1 MTCKVLGDVPVYQ
14 KVMDRGLHLQI
25 KAEEGSNMS
34 GFCFGHVFSVLVS
47 IGIDCAD
54 SPCAW
59 FLVVFFYDMLFICL
73 FDNKNSISQYI
84 NTVFS
89 VNILEAV

>member
-34 GFCFGHVFSVLVS
+34 GFCFGHIFCVLVS

-54 SPCAW
+54 SPCAC
-59 FLVVFFYDMLFICL
+59 FLVFGVFLFITCFL
-73 FDNKNSISQYI
+73 SAYLITQI
-84 NTVFS
+84 VFH
-89 VNILEAV
+89 NI

>member
-34 GFCFGHVFSVLVS
+34 GFCFGHIFCVLVS

-54 SPCAW
+54 SPCAC
-59 FLVVFFYDMLFICL
+59 FLVWFFFFLLLLLHAFYLLI
-73 FDNKNSISQYI
+73 
-84 NTVFS
+84 
-89 VNILEAV
+89 

>member
-34 GFCFGHVFSVLVS
+34 GFCFGHIFCVLVS

-54 SPCAW
+54 SPCAC
-59 FLVVFFYDMLFICL
+59 FLVCFFFIIIIIRCFLSAYLITQIVFH
-73 FDNKNSISQYI
+73 
-84 NTVFS
+84 
-89 VNILEAV
+89 NI

>member
-34 GFCFGHVFSVLVS
+34 GFCFGHIFCVLVS

-54 SPCAW
+54 SPCAC
-59 FLVVFFYDMLFICL
+59 FLVFGFFYLLHAFYLLI
-73 FDNKNSISQYI
+73 
-84 NTVFS
+84 
-89 VNILEAV
+89 